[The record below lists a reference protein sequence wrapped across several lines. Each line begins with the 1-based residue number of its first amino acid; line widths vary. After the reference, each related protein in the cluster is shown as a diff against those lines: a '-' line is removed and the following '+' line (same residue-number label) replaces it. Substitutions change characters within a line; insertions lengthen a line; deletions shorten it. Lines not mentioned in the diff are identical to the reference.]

1 MLRLGC
7 PRRVKIRGYHTVC
20 GCGGIGRRAR
30 FRFLW
35 GQLREGSSPFTRTKK
50 TRGRKTSGFFVGED
64 LNLVP
69 SEQVPRRLGNM
80 VARGRSACSASRS
93 PYFLRAR
100 RRKPSTGRFSPCLP
114 FTRTKK
120 TRGRKTSGFFVGEDL
135 NLVPSEQVP
144 RRLGNMVARG
154 RSACSASRSPYFL
167 RARRRKPSTGRF
179 SPCLPFTR
187 TKKTRGRKTSGFFVG
202 EDFSFTLCFPYQNT
216 SSNNFQL
223 SEVISSL

>member
-1 MLRLGC
+1 MLNRVQSKEIRFFYGFSEMLRLGR

-80 VARGRSACSASRS
+80 VARGAPQAPFPALPISFGRGGENRPPDAFPLAYLS
-93 PYFLRAR
+93 PRAGDYEDKFENNEVSSTFL
-100 RRKPSTGRFSPCLP
+100 
-114 FTRTKK
+114 
-120 TRGRKTSGFFVGEDL
+120 
-135 NLVPSEQVP
+135 
-144 RRLGNMVARG
+144 
-154 RSACSASRSPYFL
+154 
-167 RARRRKPSTGRF
+167 
-179 SPCLPFTR
+179 
-187 TKKTRGRKTSGFFVG
+187 
-202 EDFSFTLCFPYQNT
+202 
-216 SSNNFQL
+216 
-223 SEVISSL
+223 